1 MPNLPGSA
9 KRMRQSEKRRIMNQ
23 ARRRDIKTA
32 IKKLERALEN
42 SVSEEQARQM
52 LSEIAAKLARA
63 KSKGVIHRNTAARR
77 LSRVT
82 RRVNEAYR

>member
-32 IKKLERALEN
+32 IKKLERALED